1 MAATFLAA
9 AAVVVAVVAFWP
21 FAAEMDGDVARR
33 PTAPRSRPSFDGS
46 DSRAAAAA
54 AAGDDDGR

>member
-1 MAATFLAA
+1 
-9 AAVVVAVVAFWP
+9 
-21 FAAEMDGDVARR
+21 MDGDVARR

-54 AAGDDDGR
+54 AAAAAAGDDDGR